1 MSANLNVWLTDSE
14 SLLQSRQQHILD
26 IVLDPE
32 GEWLVCACLDGALYL
47 VPVLALMLVRVCVC
61 VCVSLCVCQS
71 GLHLGRG
78 GGGGLET
85 LYPPWGF

>member
-1 MSANLNVWLTDSE
+1 MSANLNVWLTDCE

-47 VPVLALMLVRVCVC
+47 VPVLALMLVCVC
-61 VCVSLCVCQS
+61 VCV
-71 GLHLGRG
+71 
-78 GGGGLET
+78 
-85 LYPPWGF
+85 F